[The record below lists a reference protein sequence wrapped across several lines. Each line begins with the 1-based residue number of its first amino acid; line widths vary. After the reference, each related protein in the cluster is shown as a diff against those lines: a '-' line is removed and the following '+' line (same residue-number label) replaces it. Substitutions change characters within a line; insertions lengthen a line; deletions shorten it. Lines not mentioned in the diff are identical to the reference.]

1 MPSNF
6 QPRLRLISDV
16 TTEFKASVTTTT
28 DHGFVSGDVVR
39 ILIPQPYGMTLNE
52 TAKISVTGDD
62 TFNTEINTLDIA
74 PFVAPVHPPAFS
86 EAQTLSINGP
96 VKNTA

>member
-6 QPRLRLISDV
+6 QPALRLISDV
-16 TTEFKASVTTTT
+16 TTDFKAIVTTST

-39 ILIPQPYGMTLNE
+39 IIVPEPYGMTLNL
-52 TAKISVTGDD
+52 TAKIDVTASD
-62 TFNTEINTLDIA
+62 TFNTEINTLDIE
-74 PFVAPVHPPAFS
+74 PFVAPTHPPPFS

-96 VKNTA
+96 VQNVA